1 MKQMTEKKRKSLF
14 WLFKIAGILVSLA
27 FPIFAVYE
35 RFPILVNEEGILR
48 TIGIGGIMILFV
60 LLIVLRRTVFDFFLK
75 KLKLEHA
82 PPLFIWLVLLV
93 VAYLLVFIG
102 NVMLDMITVLWMGFI
117 GCGIGTFLTYIANCI
132 AEGGEDK

>member
-1 MKQMTEKKRKSLF
+1 MKPMTEKKRKSLF
-14 WLFKIAGILVSLA
+14 WIFKIAGILISLA

-48 TIGIGGIMILFV
+48 T
-60 LLIVLRRTVFDFFLK
+60 
-75 KLKLEHA
+75 
-82 PPLFIWLVLLV
+82 
-93 VAYLLVFIG
+93 

-117 GCGIGTFLTYIANCI
+117 GCGIGTFLPYIANCC